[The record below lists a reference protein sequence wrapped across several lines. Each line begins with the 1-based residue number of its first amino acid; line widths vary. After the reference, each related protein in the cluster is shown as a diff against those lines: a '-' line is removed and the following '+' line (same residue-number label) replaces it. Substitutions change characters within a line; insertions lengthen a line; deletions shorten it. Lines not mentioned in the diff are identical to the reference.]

1 MAKHVL
7 PPLHPTDADFV
18 NIRRQG
24 GFYVD
29 KTGLFRNLL
38 ETYPGATPNPP
49 LTCRHQFLARPR
61 RFGKTLLINTLE
73 AWFQGLPPGHRTN
86 PEGVTAPLDGLPDGW
101 TAPPWLWDGLEVEDW
116 HGVHGWHPVIRLD
129 LSRLGRAGAA
139 GPHTALQT
147 YLWRVF
153 GLWRRRTGHWT
164 IPDPGTPPDMPPEVM
179 LTNLID
185 SLTETYD
192 RQPVVLVD
200 EYDTPI
206 TDYLGT
212 ANADPTPAVDALRE
226 FFRVLKD
233 DEGLLYGVFVTG
245 ITRFARHH
253 LFSAANNFVDISD
266 EPRFG
271 ALCGFTEEETDWYL
285 APYREALADME
296 SRLEPRVIQ
305 VAWRNLYNGY
315 RFSPLPSAPRVY
327 NPFTLTNGV
336 SRVLAEPDRRRQ
348 AADGIWP
355 SAWSESGHP
364 GLIARLAADTRQP
377 LPEGG
382 AVDTSAVG
390 LWPLTRPDYATLMLE
405 TGYYTWHGGRDD
417 RKAHRDFPNLE
428 VAESWTRDILGL
440 GVHAPSLHETLIPE
454 LRACLANGDVDG
466 FARRL
471 ENFVFQFAHENLQNE
486 ASCRAL
492 LQTLFVLMGVYTQ
505 SEKSNLGG
513 RADHVVQ
520 IDNRVYVFEVKY
532 NRSANAA
539 LDQIRDRQY
548 GREYLGA
555 GRTVAA
561 VGLAFHRDPKTGP
574 YLQVAQTDL
583 AKLLTRETDT
593 GKFKP
598 PRGW

>member
-1 MAKHVL
+1 MNPY
-7 PPLHPTDADFV
+7 PPLHPTDADFAA
-18 NIRRQG
+18 IRRRG

-38 ETYPGATPNPP
+38 ETDPGTISSLP
-49 LTCRHQFLARPR
+49 LTSRHQFMARPR

-73 AWFQGLPPGHRTN
+73 AWFQGLPPDHGAN
-86 PEGVTAPLDGLPDGW
+86 PEGVDRAPRPACPMAGP
-101 TAPPWLWDGLEVEDW
+101 APPGC
-116 HGVHGWHPVIRLD
+116 GTGWMPRTGTARTAGIPVIRLD
-129 LSRLGRAGAA
+129 LSQLGSSDPAGTHAALRDYMEDTVWQWTARGAPWSSAWPASLLASGPERILRNLIQRLGDAYGCK
-139 GPHTALQT
+139 
-147 YLWRVF
+147 
-153 GLWRRRTGHWT
+153 
-164 IPDPGTPPDMPPEVM
+164 
-179 LTNLID
+179 
-185 SLTETYD
+185 
-192 RQPVVLVD
+192 PVVLVD
-200 EYDTPI
+200 EYDAPI
-206 TDYLGT
+206 TEHLGT
-212 ANADPTPAVDALRE
+212 DTDPTPAVDTLRQ

-233 DEGLLYGVFVTG
+233 DTGLLYGVFVTG

-271 ALCGFTEEETDWYL
+271 ALCGFTEEETDRYL

-296 SRLEPRVIQ
+296 PRLEPRIIQ
-305 VAWRNLYNGY
+305 VTWRNLYNGY

-336 SRVLAEPDRRRQ
+336 SRVLAEPDRCRQ

-440 GVHAPSLHETLIPE
+440 GVHAPSLHETPIPD

-466 FARRL
+466 FACRL

-574 YLQVAQTDL
+574 YLQVAQTNL

-593 GKFKP
+593 DKFKP